1 MKLIFLK
8 KTFIIGIKIWR
19 LKTTH
24 CQHSNSLIGFGFKKT
39 PCSRCLMVKLYT
51 QFKTQDSEINKAFS
65 GICHRDEIRG
75 VPPPPPTQPP
85 PNFHELNLIHWI
97 KYMKISASESI
108 RNAYFSNI
116 GNGKGND
123 NQRENHLLVLNYKI
137 TKIVRALWLAKSS
150 VCMRVCKHG
159 CGVKMFCFSR
169 TNYTSPNLKKFA
181 SSKLVKVTLF
191 THSFVGWNLEN
202 CYKESVS
209 IFFSLK
215 LTF

>member
-1 MKLIFLK
+1 MELNLLK
-8 KTFIIGIKIWR
+8 KTFIVGIKIWR

-65 GICHRDEIRG
+65 SICHRDEIRG
-75 VPPPPPTQPP
+75 VPP
-85 PNFHELNLIHWI
+85 
-97 KYMKISASESI
+97 
-108 RNAYFSNI
+108 NI
-116 GNGKGND
+116 GNGKGNE
-123 NQRENHLLVLNYKI
+123 NQRENHFLILYYKI
-137 TKIVRALWLAKSS
+137 TKIVCALWLAESS

-169 TNYTSPNLKKFA
+169 TNYTSPNLKTFA

-202 CYKESVS
+202 RYKESVS
-209 IFFSLK
+209 IFFRLSWHFKREKYIFCKASFCKTRTDYACKTLWTR
-215 LTF
+215 LCD